1 MIHCNLLGAG
11 IQQHCCQK
19 RNISNT
25 ILQHVEIVEC
35 FVKTKL
41 FDRHLESS
49 VSRPESQLLVSDR
62 PQFRADQSLENAA
75 AAAEMFQQC
84 S

>member
-1 MIHCNLLGAG
+1 MLRLLSILLKQNYLVGTLS
-11 IQQHCCQK
+11 QQCP
-19 RNISNT
+19 
-25 ILQHVEIVEC
+25 
-35 FVKTKL
+35 
-41 FDRHLESS
+41 
-49 VSRPESQLLVSDR
+49 RPESQLLVSDR